1 MQCRHCG
8 SENPERQKF
17 CGDCGNRLSGLVAAD
32 KPVPNAAPP
41 VRRNGDGN
49 GLVADTAPG
58 QGERKQVTVLFCD
71 VVESTPMAAR
81 LGADRM
87 RRVLNEFFTVALREV
102 HRYEGD
108 VNQFLG
114 DGFMALFGAPLA
126 QEDHS
131 RRAAYAAL
139 AIRDA
144 VAAHAWTELPAG
156 EKLRIRVGLD
166 AGAIVFGAIGDSRR
180 ADLTAI
186 GDTANVASR
195 LQGEAMPNQIICS
208 AVVARAVED
217 RVHCRPLGMR
227 MLKGKRA
234 PVEVLEML
242 AHHAPRPLGRAPVTG
257 TGSRLIGRTAEW
269 ELMRAA
275 IARLNDGIGGVV
287 TIAGEAGVGK
297 SRLIEEARRLG
308 EGRAQRWVQGACIAY
323 GASLSY
329 WPFREVMRACLDITE
344 SDGEAFALRK
354 IDRALENMFGAEGR
368 EFAQF
373 IAVLLGMHPA
383 GADEERVRALEGTAT
398 GHQIFRVV
406 LRIVERLAS
415 TAGLTVVLDDWHW
428 ADGSSKALLDH
439 LLPLAERVPVLFIIA
454 LRPQARDTGAIA
466 SQIERESEN
475 RHRHL
480 ELMPLAPQAARELL
494 VQLVGDGRIQ
504 AQFEARL
511 LRRAEGNP
519 FYLGELVR
527 TLVTTNSMVRDPKS
541 GEWRGARD
549 AVMDALPAG
558 IEGVI
563 LARVD
568 RLPAT
573 AKEVLKIAAVVGRQC
588 RFGLLQAIMV
598 AHTDVDRVVGTLI
611 DADLLEDGGGAGDR
625 ELTFRHPLIREAV
638 YGSLLDESRRRAHRD
653 TGLAMEHYFAARL
666 EEHYPVLAHHFAR
679 AESWDKAQ
687 EYLIAAGTQAR
698 SIAADAEALE
708 HLENVLRFAAATGRA
723 LDPLKRAQLGGRIAE
738 ALYRLGRHD
747 AALEHALG
755 ALAALGFSYP
765 AGRVATYVA
774 ISRKLGARFL
784 GGVRHAIGVAGR
796 RVVRPADPATLAAA
810 HLFEVV
816 GTMDYFLHPARFVLG
831 ILTMLEQSEA
841 RPLSRALVISTSAL
855 GLIADS
861 LKFYSVGK
869 RLHARAGHAA
879 QELGEDLALGYCN
892 HFLGLHH
899 YCTGQWNEA
908 LRVLDRGARQ
918 LEAAGHLRLWASC
931 IGATYF
937 VLRSKGDPRWMNLV
951 AEQLD
956 VGTASNDEHAVAW
969 ATNAGGVAHLYRGDH
984 HAAIAC
990 FEAASA
996 AYEKIPD
1003 YRFLSGALARRALCH
1018 ALAGE
1023 TDAAIGL
1030 LVRSAK
1036 VVRTHRITGMSAT
1049 APLLSSAEAYL
1060 CLAERITD
1068 APGRRQMMRSAATA
1082 CARASRHARGVGDES
1097 AAEAA
1102 RLEGLYAWIGG
1113 DRRKARR
1120 HWEKSI
1126 DIARDL
1132 GANYVLARAHHEIG
1146 ARLDDA
1152 AHADTARQL
1161 FAGAGAAP
1169 LVRVS

>member
-1 MQCRHCG
+1 MHCLQCG
-8 SENPERQKF
+8 EENPARQKF
-17 CGDCGNRLSGLVAAD
+17 CGECGNRLTDPAPADLPAPEVAM
-32 KPVPNAAPP
+32 PP
-41 VRRNGDGN
+41 RGAGESP
-49 GLVADTAPG
+49 VADTAPG

-102 HRYEGD
+102 HRFEGD

-114 DGFMALFGAPLA
+114 DGFMVLFGAPRA

-131 RRAAYAAL
+131 RRAAFAAL

-144 VAAHAWTELPAG
+144 VAAHSWTELPAG
-156 EKLRIRVGLD
+156 ERLRIRVGLD
-166 AGAIVFGAIGDSRR
+166 AGVVVFGAIGDSRR

-208 AVVARAVED
+208 ARVARAVED

-227 MLKGKRA
+227 MLKGKHI
-234 PVEVLEML
+234 PVDVFEML
-242 AHHAPRPLGRAPVTG
+242 ARHAPRLAGNASVSAA
-257 TGSRLIGRTAEW
+257 GSRLIGRAAEW
-269 ELMRAA
+269 ELMRTA
-275 IARLNDGIGGVV
+275 IARLDDGIGGVIN
-287 TIAGEAGVGK
+287 IAGEAGVGK
-297 SRLIEEARRLG
+297 SRLIEEARRL
-308 EGRAQRWVQGACIAY
+308 AANVALRWVQGTCAAY

-329 WPFREVMRACLDITE
+329 WPFREVMRACLDIAE
-344 SDGEAFALRK
+344 SDGEASALRK

-368 EFAQF
+368 EFVRF

-383 GADEERVRALEGTAT
+383 DADEERVRALEGAAT

-406 LRIVERLAS
+406 LRVVERLAS
-415 TAGLTVVLDDWHW
+415 TASLTVVLDDWHW
-428 ADGSSKALLDH
+428 ADGSSKALLEH

-454 LRPQARDTGAIA
+454 LRPQARDAGVPA
-466 SQIERESEN
+466 SPIERESAT
-475 RHRHL
+475 RHQRL
-480 ELMPLAPQAARELL
+480 ELAPLAPQAARELL
-494 VQLVGDGRIQ
+494 AQLVGGSVIQ

-519 FYLGELVR
+519 FYLGEMVR
-527 TLVTTNSMVRDPKS
+527 TLVATNSMVRDPKS
-541 GEWRGARD
+541 GEWRGAGD

-568 RLPAT
+568 RLPGA
-573 AKEVLKIAAVVGRQC
+573 AKEVLKIAAVVGRRC
-588 RFGLLQAIMV
+588 HLGLLRAMV
-598 AHTDVDRVVGTLI
+598 VANTDVDRVVATLI
-611 DADLLEDGGGAGDR
+611 DADLLEDGGSMGER

-638 YGSLLDESRRRAHRD
+638 YGSLLDDSRRRAHRS
-653 TGLAMEHYFAARL
+653 TGLAMERVFADRI
-666 EEHYPVLAHHFAR
+666 EEHYPILAHHFAR
-679 AESWDKAQ
+679 AEDWDKAQ
-687 EYLIAAGTQAR
+687 EYLILAGTQATG
-698 SIAADAEALE
+698 IAADAEALE
-708 HLENVLRFAAATGRA
+708 HLENALRHAAATGRQ
-723 LDPLKRAQLGGRIAE
+723 LGPLERAQLGGRIAE

-755 ALAALGFSYP
+755 ALEALGFSYP
-765 AGRVATYVA
+765 VGRVATYVA
-774 ISRKLGARFL
+774 ISRKLGTRIL
-784 GGVRHAIGVAGR
+784 RGVTRTIGVSGR
-796 RVVRPADPATLAAA
+796 RVVRPADPAYLAAA

-841 RPLSRALVISTSAL
+841 RPLSRAQVISTAAL
-855 GLIADS
+855 GLIVDS
-861 LKFYSVGK
+861 MKLYSVGR
-869 RLHARAGHAA
+869 RLHARAGQAA
-879 QELGEDLALGYCN
+879 RELGEDLAQGYCN

-899 YCTGQWNEA
+899 YTTGQWDEA
-908 LRVLDRGARQ
+908 LRVLDLGARQ

-931 IGATYF
+931 IGSTYF
-937 VLRSKGDPRWMNLV
+937 VLRSQGDPRWMNLV
-951 AEQLD
+951 AKQLD
-956 VGTASNDEHAVAW
+956 VGTASNDEHAIAW
-969 ATNAGGVAHLYRGDH
+969 ATNAAGVAHLYQGDH
-984 HAAIAC
+984 RAANGC
-990 FEAASA
+990 FEAASE

-1023 TDAAIGL
+1023 TEAAIGL
-1030 LVRSAK
+1030 LARSAK

-1049 APLLSSAEAYL
+1049 APLLATAEAYL
-1060 CLAERITD
+1060 CLAEQAAD
-1068 APGRRQMMRSAATA
+1068 ASRRSRMMRSAGAA
-1082 CARASRHARGVGDES
+1082 CSRAARHARDVGDES

-1102 RLEGLYAWIGG
+1102 RFEGLHAWIGG
-1113 DRRKARR
+1113 DRLKARR
-1120 HWEKSI
+1120 HWEKAI
-1126 DIARDL
+1126 AIARDL

-1161 FAGAGAAP
+1161 FAKACAAP
-1169 LVRVS
+1169 LVLIS